1 MAASLTATV
10 GPVTAPLRFVLL
22 LEIIGL
28 AALPLTVMVFARLP
42 RGAVAFAKPL
52 GLVTVGWLTWLSGTL
67 GLGHGPATTGVAV
80 VLVAAAGLA
89 AAWPRRRD
97 LAACL
102 RSREFW
108 VAEAVLVVS
117 LAALAVV
124 VAHAPDVW
132 GTEKPMDMAL
142 VNAIAASD
150 ALPPRNPWFA
160 GSDLDGYYYFGHLL
174 VAVMIQATGV
184 EPTVGY
190 NTALAAFFALAG
202 VAAHGLGSALAGLT
216 EAPRA
221 LTGLLTMGLVLVAGN
236 LASAVLLLEFDGPL
250 TSYDWFQASRVV
262 PGTINEFPAF
272 SWLLG
277 DLHAHVM
284 AVPLTLTALALAL
297 QWLHAGARIPDTAA
311 AAVLTGL
318 LYATNSWSYPVVTGL
333 LLLALLAAP
342 GSLARRGAHAG
353 LLLAGGALAVLPFL
367 LAFEPPASGIG
378 LVDDRRP
385 LLLAVRDGALTLG
398 LPAWLAAG
406 AFLAAALAL
415 PRSRLL
421 ALIAVVALAMVLS
434 ALSGARLAWTALL
447 LALAAVAAWRLLASS
462 STAAGRFVWLMLFG
476 GLLCTAIPEVVYI
489 SDAFSGGALERMN
502 TVFKLGYQAW
512 LLLAV
517 GGIAALV
524 VFAGGLPAA
533 ARISWLGGAV
543 VLAVA
548 SAAFPLAGSHARTG
562 GFSAVPTLSGLRWL
576 AASAPGDVAAI
587 AWLRAHAEPSA
598 VVLESAGDDYSA
610 AGHARIS
617 TFTGRSTVIGWEGHV
632 LQWGEDPG
640 TRRADVSR
648 LYREPSASVAAPLL
662 RAYGVDYVVSGP
674 LERADHGTV
683 GEAKWDALGTR
694 VFEQAGTTIWRL
706 AR

>member
-190 NTALAAFFALAG
+190 NTALAAFFALAA
-202 VAAHGLGSALAGLT
+202 VAAHGLGGALAAVAG
-216 EAPRA
+216 APRV
-221 LTGLLTMGLVLVAGN
+221 LTGLLTVALVLVAGN
-236 LASAVLLLEFDGPL
+236 LAAAVLLLEVDGPL
-250 TSYDWFQASRVV
+250 VTYDWFQASRVV

-297 QWLHAGARIPDTAA
+297 QWLHAGARIPDTVA

-406 AFLAAALAL
+406 AFLAAARAL

-434 ALSGARLAWTALL
+434 ALSGAQLAWTVLL